1 MITYVNLS
9 AGEQARRDQWRLA
22 LRADPLDFSFFNL
35 ATFEGWSTRVEAW
48 RADVDA
54 GKCIVL
60 AQTSA
65 PALDDKR
72 AVVDVRVIGGAD
84 QGVSVSEVLT
94 EMNKRGLGVQV
105 FYAERTDN
113 ADAAARGALL
123 TSLENGSNPNVPKD
137 CGPLGLKCVT
147 DDVYKVVKLALAA
160 VIVVAVAYGVAK
172 VAPIFRKVRS

>member
-22 LRADPLDFSFFNL
+22 LKADPFDFSFFNF
-35 ATFEGWSTRVEAW
+35 ATFEGWATRVEAW
-48 RADVDA
+48 RAKVDA
-54 GKCIVL
+54 GEAIIL
-60 AQTSA
+60 AATSA
-65 PALDDKR
+65 PALDDKL
-72 AVVDVRVIGGAD
+72 AVIDVRVIGGAEA
-84 QGVSVSEVLT
+84 GVSVSQVLT
-94 EMNKRGLGVQV
+94 EMNKLGLGVQV

-123 TSLENGSNPNVPKD
+123 TSMENGSNPNVPKD

-147 DDVYKVVKLALAA
+147 DDVYKVVKLALVA

-172 VAPIFRKVRS
+172 VAPLFRKAAS